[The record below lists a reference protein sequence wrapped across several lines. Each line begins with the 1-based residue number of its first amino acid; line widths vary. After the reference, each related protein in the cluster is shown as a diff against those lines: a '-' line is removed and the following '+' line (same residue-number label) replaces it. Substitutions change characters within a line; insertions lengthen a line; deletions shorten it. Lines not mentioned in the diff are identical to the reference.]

1 MGKLI
6 MKGVYNMNSKQ
17 NMTQQEYAEFVKQE
31 TPNSTLGINC
41 LKAFLIGG
49 LICTIGEGLMQFYKS
64 LDLSQNDASTMVSVT
79 LVFLGALLTGLDIY
93 PKIAKHAG
101 AGTIVP
107 ITGFANSIAA
117 PALEAKTEGYVLG
130 VGAKIFTI
138 AGPVILFGTLASVIA
153 GIVYFLK

>member
-6 MKGVYNMNSKQ
+6 MKGLYNMNSKQ